1 MKYIIKYI
9 NKINYKYINKIYKKS
24 QIFKN
29 MKYEK
34 VKISLFFQS

>member
-9 NKINYKYINKIYKKS
+9 NKIKYKYINKIYEKS
-24 QIFKN
+24 EIFKN

-34 VKISLFFQS
+34 GKISLFF